1 MDTIDGVAGLVGI
14 GQLATAAGF
23 RLGTGEAAGRLA
35 PGRPGWIC
43 APGVTSSRP
52 YARNEW
58 PAALGPNPPAGRWER
73 ARRPR

>member
-1 MDTIDGVAGLVGI
+1 MDTIDDVADLVSI
-14 GQLATAAGF
+14 GQLAKAAGF
-23 RLGTGEAAGRLA
+23 RLGRGEAAGRLA
-35 PGRPGWIC
+35 PEQSGWIC

-58 PAALGPNPPAGRWER
+58 PAATGPNPPAGRWER